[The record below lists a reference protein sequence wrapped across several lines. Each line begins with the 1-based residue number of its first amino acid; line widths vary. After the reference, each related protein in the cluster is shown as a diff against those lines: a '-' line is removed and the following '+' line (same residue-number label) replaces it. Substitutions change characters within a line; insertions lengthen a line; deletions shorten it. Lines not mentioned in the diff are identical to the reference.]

1 LIYAQRAEVGDH
13 FSGDTKKKKI
23 ESQKSER
30 EDGRGGGGSKKNK
43 LCNNS
48 LFFFFFFY
56 FSFLSKILITF
67 FMNLDSCWCSEE
79 LSAKLS
85 TDTSDW
91 LRTVTAHTGLCQAI
105 DIITSSSMHLT
116 IICGVT
122 STPSL
127 NQMIALVTLLQ
138 VTW

>member
-1 LIYAQRAEVGDH
+1 MHKGLKLVTIFQGIQQ
-13 FSGDTKKKKI
+13 KKKKR
-23 ESQKSER
+23 ESVKSER
-30 EDGRGGGGSKKNK
+30 ENGREGGGRGKKT
-43 LCNNS
+43 S
-48 LFFFFFFY
+48 YVTIHSFSSSFFD